1 MCNIQHSDSEG
12 VSFDTGESIPI
23 PAKIQIV
30 DQETQTGV
38 KPHTLYV
45 ILTWWEGDGEQWPS
59 VCIPLFILPPS
70 PLQMAS
76 QRQSN
81 GKLNPIHVAI
91 QPPLEGGYPLS
102 ISISIL
108 STSLLSLCHR
118 RFKEFDELDTRLK
131 QFYGTT
137 NGWYLLP
144 PLPFSLL
151 SRPADVKLPA
161 LPSKRTLRN
170 MDSSFVA
177 ARSRDLEAY
186 LQGLLQF
193 PQIQNS
199 QLLASFLSDTSDR
212 TLFMPDSMGER
223 AGTFLLHPPYLQ
235 STSCSSFSGKMIKS
249 VPVPGRNKEVRH
261 STITSSLHHT
271 IFL

>member
-1 MCNIQHSDSEG
+1 MAFFCLYL
-12 VSFDTGESIPI
+12 
-23 PAKIQIV
+23 
-30 DQETQTGV
+30 
-38 KPHTLYV
+38 TL
-45 ILTWWEGDGEQWPS
+45 S
-59 VCIPLFILPPS
+59 SLPPS

-76 QRQSN
+76 QRQLN
-81 GKLNPIHVAI
+81 GKVSPIHVAI
-91 QPPLEGGYPLS
+91 QSPLEGGYLF
-102 ISISIL
+102 
-108 STSLLSLCHR
+108 SLLSLSLSSLCYR
-118 RFKEFDELDTRLK
+118 RFKEFDELDTRLR

-144 PLPFSLL
+144 PLPLCLL
-151 SRPADVKLPA
+151 SSPADVKLPA

-186 LQGLLQF
+186 LQGLLHF
-193 PQIQNS
+193 PQIQSS

-223 AGTFLLHPPYLQ
+223 AGTSLLYPLYLQ
-235 STSCSSFSGKMIKS
+235 YPYMSFLFTGKMIKS

-261 STITSSLHHT
+261 SYHYIIITSYYISLILQKGLLLT
-271 IFL
+271 DFLQRLVQSSEVASPQPR